1 MLVSEIDK
9 FGNLILV
16 LRIDEYGR
24 FYIDEYGNIEMV
36 LKLGYIG

>member
-1 MLVSEIDK
+1 MIDK

-24 FYIDEYGNIEMV
+24 FYIDKFGNTEMV
-36 LKLGYIG
+36 FLLGY